1 MYSQCPECQARF
13 RVTAAALRAAHGT
26 VRCGRCGS
34 AFDALERL
42 SDQIPPAEASQ
53 PSVIRDAA
61 PAEEP
66 AARVE
71 PVPAEFHFTTEDL
84 EKVFIDAR
92 DWHRQ
97 IAPATSGRDE
107 PGAEESA
114 GDAPL
119 VVVEEPA
126 RVEDITL
133 EGERISLDEHPP
145 QDEIPPSLRVEQ
157 DDEAPEVE
165 LTAVE
170 PEPPAPAMDAP
181 EPAPHQEPR
190 PPAPERWRDSQA
202 AAETADETPTEST
215 HTRLQTLAWS
225 VGCLLLALLLS
236 AQLVHHYRQE
246 LSRSPQAGP
255 ALRSIYERIGRPLE
269 PHWDLGAF
277 ELLQWGR
284 AQQPDAPGQLLVR
297 ASLRNRADFPQPH
310 PLLRLELENRFGAP
324 VAAREFEPEEYLKD
338 PAQAGRLLDA
348 GAVAEAELVIADP
361 GQDAMGYRLDVC
373 IRESASRLRCAQG
386 PG

>member
-42 SDQIPPAEASQ
+42 SDEIPPVEPPESA
-53 PSVIRDAA
+53 VIRDAVA
-61 PAEEP
+61 AEEP
-66 AARVE
+66 ATRIE

-92 DWHRQ
+92 DWQRQ
-97 IAPATSGRDE
+97 IAPAAAGADE
-107 PGAEESA
+107 PGTEVFD
-114 GDAPL
+114 GGAPL

-126 RVEDITL
+126 QVEDITL
-133 EGERISLDEHPP
+133 EGERISLDEIPS
-145 QDEIPPSLRVEQ
+145 QDEVPPSIRIEA

-165 LTAVE
+165 LVEVGPPTPVE
-170 PEPPAPAMDAP
+170 PEPRPVPRE
-181 EPAPHQEPR
+181 EP
-190 PPAPERWRDSQA
+190 PPLA
-202 AAETADETPTEST
+202 AAEITEEAPAESSRGGLRT
-215 HTRLQTLAWS
+215 FAWL
-225 VGCLLLALLLS
+225 VGCLLLALVLA
-236 AQLVHHYRQE
+236 AQLVHHYRQD
-246 LSRSPQAGP
+246 LARNPQAGP
-255 ALRSIYERIGRPLE
+255 MLRSLYERIGRPLE

-284 AQQPDAPGQLLVR
+284 AQEPDTPGQLRVR

-338 PAQAGRLLDA
+338 PAQARRLLDA
-348 GAVAEAELVIADP
+348 GAAAEAELLIADP

-373 IRESASRLRCAQG
+373 VRESASRLRCAQG